1 MTKHHHIPIYQKL
14 RMSTVLAFLLL
25 ALPFAS
31 FSQSGP
37 GGVSNDGD
45 DIKNCRLWLDAGDL
59 SSLGDGNYVHVWK
72 DKSRSA
78 VLDTAIWLDEFQEDF
93 DAPLFRSD
101 PAYSI
106 NGRPVVSFEDGGML
120 LMGRTPNATG
130 LNKDLIADGDGPTSQ
145 RTVFVA
151 FRTGNDISSRQ
162 FLWEQGGGWV
172 GLGIFL
178 SNSKVHIGVYDL
190 PN

>member
-1 MTKHHHIPIYQKL
+1 MTKHFHIPIYQKL

-25 ALPFAS
+25 ALPFAL

-59 SSLGDGNYVHVWK
+59 ASPTQTDGSEVTLWY
-72 DKSRSA
+72 DKSVSA
-78 VLDTAIWLDEFQEDF
+78 VLDTAIWVETNGGITYSEFF
-93 DAPLFRSD
+93 TAPLFRSD

-120 LMGRTPNATG
+120 LMGLKANADNN
-130 LNKDLIADGDGPTSQ
+130 LDLVAESSGVTKQ
-145 RTVFVA
+145 RTIFIA
-151 FRTGNDISSRQ
+151 FRTGNDISTRQ
-162 FLWEQGGGWV
+162 FLWEQGGGWR
-172 GLGIFL
+172 GLGIYIY
-178 SNSKVHIGVYDL
+178 N
-190 PN
+190 